1 VPRCLRHIIA
11 LLTLAAYLAGAQG
24 VLPTASLLARWSPLR
39 ERFPCEGC
47 ACGCLSAR
55 DCWTNCCCHSPAER
69 LAWARRNGVT
79 PPAYA
84 VAALAAARES
94 GESCPSCQ
102 QTGDEHDS
110 NAALGNRAP
119 SPGATLSDLGC
130 RGVAMWIV
138 FAAPVSIGG
147 DAGELVAPP
156 PRLVRSVAPAAE
168 RPASMA
174 IEIPTPPPRSV

>member
-1 VPRCLRHIIA
+1 LRHIVA
-11 LLTLAAYLAGAQG
+11 LLTLVAYLASAQG
-24 VLPTASLLARWSPLR
+24 VIPTASMLARWSPLR

-69 LAWARRNGVT
+69 LAWATRNGVT

-84 VAALAAARES
+84 AAALAAGRES
-94 GESCPSCQ
+94 RESCPLCQ

-110 NAALGNRAP
+110 NAGPERPAP
-119 SPGATLSDLGC
+119 LPGATLSALGC
-130 RGVAMWIV
+130 RGVAMWLV

-147 DAGELVAPP
+147 DVGELVAPP
-156 PRLVRSVAPAAE
+156 KRFARSVPPATE
-168 RPASMA
+168 RPDSAA
-174 IEIPTPPPRSV
+174 IEVPTPPPRPA